1 MKAAVKFFLC
11 RVVTKFPLVAGF
23 FALILAVGSL
33 LGIRELGAG
42 STAALAKS
50 FPVLTDCLFWLGV
63 LCICLVVLAL
73 YSLLLVK
80 LGLVP
85 GEKPLPGSEQPQ
97 EGATGAE
104 CGGATVH

>member
-1 MKAAVKFFLC
+1 
-11 RVVTKFPLVAGF
+11 VVTKFPLVAGF

-42 STAALAKS
+42 STVALANA
-50 FPVLTDCLFWLGV
+50 FPAVLDCLFWLGV

-80 LGLVP
+80 LGILSV
-85 GEKPLPGSEQPQ
+85 EKPSPLSVSPPERVSS
-97 EGATGAE
+97 AE
-104 CGGATVH
+104 CAAATVH